1 MLFFVS
7 TTGLPAAGRASCR
20 LRPSGKSQQ
29 SLGVFLQDQRFDL
42 VLEAGFVEVFHPALG
57 RDQRVIAVEQH
68 AVFQQGVG
76 VLHQL

>member
-7 TTGLPAAGRASCR
+7 SAVFATAGRVSCR

-57 RDQRVIAVEQH
+57 RDQRVIAAEQH

-76 VLHQL
+76 VLHV